1 MTDKTSCYTYFSI
14 TGDFEPDVITRYLN
28 LQPFEQWLIGDEK
41 KNGRKFDCAA
51 WKFGLCE
58 EYDVFV
64 ENQMHNTL
72 KELIPK
78 KEKLKRLKADFDL
91 SFSLEIV
98 PSIYIDE
105 IHPCAFWKMTFLL
118 FYDDKLSTSNSG
130 MTLIEGRKNYL
141 SMMLAKKSLY

>member
-14 TGDFEPDVITRYLN
+14 TGDFEPDDITRYLN
-28 LQPFEQWLIGDEK
+28 LQPFEQWRIGDEQ

-64 ENQMHNTL
+64 ENQMHSTL

-105 IHPCAFWKMTFLL
+105 IHPCISPSKEVINFCSETGTAIDIDYYVF
-118 FYDDKLSTSNSG
+118 DSSD
-130 MTLIEGRKNYL
+130 EE
-141 SMMLAKKSLY
+141 